1 MLKNIKTENKL
12 KGNWGEKLVRSYL
25 DKYGYE
31 LLARNFK
38 CDLGEI
44 DVIFK
49 DKNEIVF
56 AEIKSRNNMKF
67 GRPAE
72 SVTNFKMKHIL
83 NVAKYF
89 LYINNLSDEFIRFDV
104 IEVYLNS
111 KKPIINHI
119 KGVFW

>member
-1 MLKNIKTENKL
+1 MSKNIKTENKF
-12 KGNWGEKLVRSYL
+12 KGDWGEKLVRSYL

>member
-1 MLKNIKTENKL
+1 MSKNIKTENKL